1 MEERSKVF
9 LNRRSIIRIQST
21 SGSENDYK
29 FQRLNLELNKYNLN
43 LIHTDPKLNFLIN
56 SWKFQD

>member
-56 SWKFQD
+56 S